1 MKTVAIIFALFA
13 CVAFAQII
21 PNEYLI
27 QFRDNTPSAIRQ
39 SHLTNLSAQFGDV
52 VKVKSHWDIAHFSGY
67 SASIPDGHRALS
79 YLATLSEV
87 KLVEPDQVVY
97 KSQCVEQPTN
107 RGLWG
112 LNRISRRALL
122 QDAPYI
128 YHPDSGEG
136 VLAYVIDTGIYIGH
150 SDFGGRA
157 VWGANFIAGSPNTDE
172 NGHGTHVAG
181 TIVGNVY
188 GIAKKATAVGVKVLD
203 RNGSGTLAGVIN
215 GLNWVGEQRRS
226 HGRPSTANLSLGA
239 SYSAIVNDATDAIV
253 RLGVFT
259 AVAAGNSNAN
269 TCNYSPASA
278 PLACSVGAT
287 SSSDIRA
294 YFSNWGPCT
303 DVMAPGVDILS
314 AWIGSATASLT
325 ISGTSMAAPH
335 VAGVGTA
342 LLSFYNDLTPLEVE
356 EWIVTHA
363 SKVNLGDLRGS
374 PDLLLYKGCETK
386 N

>member
-1 MKTVAIIFALFA
+1 MLWLTLLILVSMLVTTILEVVQYGELTSLLVLQTLMKTVT
-13 CVAFAQII
+13 
-21 PNEYLI
+21 E
-27 QFRDNTPSAIRQ
+27 
-39 SHLTNLSAQFGDV
+39 LTL
-52 VKVKSHWDIAHFSGY
+52 
-67 SASIPDGHRALS
+67 
-79 YLATLSEV
+79 
-87 KLVEPDQVVY
+87 LVLLLEP
-97 KSQCVEQPTN
+97 
-107 RGLWG
+107 L
-112 LNRISRRALL
+112 
-122 QDAPYI
+122 
-128 YHPDSGEG
+128 
-136 VLAYVIDTGIYIGH
+136 
-150 SDFGGRA
+150 
-157 VWGANFIAGSPNTDE
+157 
-172 NGHGTHVAG
+172 
-181 TIVGNVY
+181 Y
-188 GIAKKATAVGVKVLD
+188 GIAKKATAVAVKVLD

-215 GLNWVGEQRRS
+215 GLNWVGEQRKA
-226 HGRPSTANLSLGA
+226 HQRPSTANLSLGA

-278 PLACSVGAT
+278 ALACSVGAT

-294 YFSNWGPCT
+294 YFSNWGVCT

-386 N
+386 SV